1 MQERFQR
8 GALEEPSAAPA
19 SGERVSSLLELPGL
33 AIEQILSG
41 AVPAPLSFSQDHDEW
56 VLVLEGRA
64 RLLVEGSELEL
75 GRGEWLL
82 LRAGCPHSLLETQP
96 GTSWLAVHLGR
107 EH

>member
-1 MQERFQR
+1 MQERILR
-8 GALEEPSAAPA
+8 GALEEPTAAPA
-19 SGERVSSLLELPGL
+19 LGERVSTLLELPGL

-41 AVPAPLSFSQDHDEW
+41 ALPGALSFCQEHDEW
-56 VLVLEGRA
+56 VLVVEGRA
-64 RLLVEGSELEL
+64 RLLVEESEIEL

-82 LRAGCPHSLLETQP
+82 LRAGCPHSLLETEP